1 MFEQLFLPAK
11 FILSVNG
18 QKRVPLPARPATCLK
33 ASYVRIP
40 NYQRLSVRSRWPT
53 ALEKS
58 YRISQPN
65 SSVFLLLGMT
75 SGEREALDG
84 QEVGFKGLV
93 ELSVDEA
100 FGPRDEALLQSIPKS
115 QFPPGVKVGGQI
127 EGRDEQGHSR
137 AFTVLKIKG
146 DQVMLDGNHPLA
158 GQALRFS
165 VQVLEVRAASEE
177 EVAHGHAHGAHGHH
191 H

>member
-1 MFEQLFLPAK
+1 MKIAKDSAVTLHYKVRNATGKVLEESKEPMSYLHGGYGNLFSK
-11 FILSVNG
+11 V
-18 QKRVPLPARPATCLK
+18 
-33 ASYVRIP
+33 
-40 NYQRLSVRSRWPT
+40 
-53 ALEKS
+53 E
-58 YRISQPN
+58 
-65 SSVFLLLGMT
+65 
-75 SGEREALDG
+75 EALDG

-177 EVAHGHAHGAHGHH
+177 EVAHGHVHGAHGHH